1 MTDIKPKVGFT
12 GIGLLGTGIARRLVD
27 CGFPVMVWNRTPEK
41 MASLL
46 DAGATRGATPAE
58 MAANS
63 DILMTCV
70 TDTAA
75 VEAVVFGEDG
85 YCAADVAGKLLVD
98 MSTIDATATREMAA
112 RALATAGLRWIDAPI
127 SGGAPAALKGAMTV
141 MAGGS
146 EEDFEAARPIWD
158 AVAGRCTLM
167 GPSGAGQTTKMINQV
182 LVLDTFAVLAEA
194 AALAMGAGVDPAL
207 IPKALEGGRADSKL
221 LQECMPKIAGQ
232 DPEPMGK
239 NSISLKDMEM
249 LHDLARAT
257 GTPMPVSALVTEMN
271 RQLVLRGLGEEC
283 PSTFVRLLID
293 KG

>member
-1 MTDIKPKVGFT
+1 MTDRKPKVGFT
-12 GIGLLGTGIARRLVD
+12 GIGLLGSGIARRLVD
-27 CGFPVMVWNRTPEK
+27 CGFPVTVWNRTPEK
-41 MASLL
+41 LQPLL
-46 DAGATRGATPAE
+46 DAGAQKGATPAG
-58 MAANS
+58 MAADS

-85 YCAADVAGKLLVD
+85 YCTADVAGKLLVD

-112 RALATAGLRWIDAPI
+112 RARETAGLRWIDAPI
-127 SGGAPAALKGAMTV
+127 SGGAPAALRGAMTV

-194 AALAMGAGVDPAL
+194 AALAMAAGVDPAL
-207 IPKALEGGRADSKL
+207 VPKALEGGRADSNL
-221 LQECMPKIAGQ
+221 LQECMPKIAGN

-239 NSISLKDMEM
+239 NSVSLKDLEM

-257 GTPMPVSALVTEMN
+257 GTPMPVSALVTELN
-271 RQLVLRGLGEEC
+271 RQLMLRGLGEEC
-283 PSTFVRLLID
+283 PSTFHRLFTD
-293 KG
+293 RG

>member
-1 MTDIKPKVGFT
+1 MTDEKPKVAFS
-12 GIGLLGTGIARRLVD
+12 GIGMLGSAIARRLLD
-27 CGFPVMVWNRTPEK
+27 CGFPVAVWNRTPEK
-41 MASLL
+41 TQALV
-46 DAGATRGATPAE
+46 DAGAEAGATPAE
-58 MAANS
+58 VAAGA

-75 VEAVVFGEDG
+75 VEAVVFGEAG
-85 YCAADVAGKLLVD
+85 YTAADVEGRLFID
-98 MSTIDATATREMAA
+98 MSTIDATASREMAV
-112 RALATAGLRWIDAPI
+112 RALASAGLRWIDAPI
-127 SGGAPAALKGAMTV
+127 SGGAAAALEGAMTV

-146 EEDFEAARPIWD
+146 PEDFAAAQPIFD
-158 AVAGRCTLM
+158 ALAGRCTLM
-167 GPSGAGQTTKMINQV
+167 GPAGAGQTTKMINQV

-207 IPKALEGGRADSKL
+207 IPKALEGGRADSRL
-221 LQECMPKIAGQ
+221 LQECMPKIAGH

-271 RQLVLRGLGEEC
+271 RQLVRRGLGDAC
-283 PSTFVRLLID
+283 PSTFVRLLTD
-293 KG
+293 TQ